1 MKQTLEKGNLQ
12 MSKTNVHIVP
22 RDGEWAVVREGAQR
36 DSSHH
41 GTQAEAIEAGRQ
53 TAQREHTEI
62 LIHGRNGQIRERD
75 SFGNDPYPPK
85 G

>member
-1 MKQTLEKGNLQ
+1 MLRK
-12 MSKTNVHIVP
+12 NVHVVP
-22 RDGEWAVVREGAQR
+22 RNGGWAVTREGAQR

-41 GTQAEAIEAGRQ
+41 QTQAQAIEAGTQ
-53 TAQREHTEI
+53 IAQNQSVEI
-62 LIHGRNGQIRERD
+62 LIHGRNGQIRECN

>member
-1 MKQTLEKGNLQ
+1 
-12 MSKTNVHIVP
+12 MSDKNVHIVP

-41 GTQAEAIEAGRQ
+41 HTQADAIEAGTQ
-53 TAQREHTEI
+53 TAQNQSVEI
-62 LIHGRNGQIRERD
+62 LIHGRNGQIRERN

>member
-1 MKQTLEKGNLQ
+1 

-22 RDGEWAVVREGAQR
+22 RNGEWAVVRENAER

-41 GTQAEAIEAGRQ
+41 GTQAEAIEAGRN
-53 TAQREHTEI
+53 TARREGVEI
-62 LIHGRNGQIRERD
+62 LIHRPNGQIRDRD
-75 SFGNDPYPPK
+75 SYGNDPYPPK